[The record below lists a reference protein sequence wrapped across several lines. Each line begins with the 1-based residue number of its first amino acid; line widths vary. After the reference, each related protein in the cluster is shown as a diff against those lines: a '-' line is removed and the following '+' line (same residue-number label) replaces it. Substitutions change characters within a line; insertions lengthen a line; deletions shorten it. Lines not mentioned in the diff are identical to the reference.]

1 MASLSYLI
9 KRAIHMDYRSMF
21 EKVNKIHKKTG
32 KNRLWL
38 LYDIQKCAVKYGAGY
53 SDYDLYRC
61 IT

>member
-32 KNRLWL
+32 KARN
-38 LYDIQKCAVKYGAGY
+38 IKYVSA
-53 SDYDLYRC
+53 DYV
-61 IT
+61 I